1 MPANPFKKLVE
12 DDFVSKRVAEVFLL
26 ASSGDLDA
34 TVVFLLRVAI
44 FDGKVLQYVLP
55 RLRDPGTYIT
65 GRNNQYVLYRS
76 LTRYSSE
83 YCTSTGGTRYQVLY
97 PFTFVFFKGLKYS
110 PLNYLFPIGLIH
122 KQYHF
127 WADCYW

>member
-44 FDGKVLQYVLP
+44 FDGKVLH
-55 RLRDPGTYIT
+55 
-65 GRNNQYVLYRS
+65 S
-76 LTRYSSE
+76 FE
-83 YCTSTGGTRYQVLY
+83 ST
-97 PFTFVFFKGLKYS
+97 FF
-110 PLNYLFPIGLIH
+110 ILI
-122 KQYHF
+122 
-127 WADCYW
+127 DE